1 MQTKEDLTKHKR
13 AMRYGLGGT
22 EQEQKKKM
30 IGLASR
36 SRDGALTKK
45 DCHYYYALNKGH
57 TVSLMVH
64 EVFGAW
70 TEEAVE
76 LLYRMSE
83 IREGRLDK
91 EFHSACRTERSFNS
105 YYATRISVAL
115 HVNMAIMIRQGVRSM
130 TGDVTNSPSA
140 RGGKRDQAKARRN
153 NAG

>member
-1 MQTKEDLTKHKR
+1 
-13 AMRYGLGGT
+13 MRYGLGGT

-30 IGLASR
+30 IGLASAVR
-36 SRDGALTKK
+36 NGGLTEK

-57 TVSLMVH
+57 QVSLMIH

-91 EFHSACRTERSFNS
+91 EFHSACHTERSFNS

-115 HVNMAIMIRQGVRSM
+115 HVNMAIMI
-130 TGDVTNSPSA
+130 
-140 RGGKRDQAKARRN
+140 
-153 NAG
+153 